1 MAHRR
6 PDSHPDHRGASARL
20 LLIQDRPEDEMMA
33 TTTADQGIHA
43 AVREHPVMRWGA
55 VFAGWFVATG
65 SALLLYAFGLAVG
78 FSAIN
83 PNDAATVAHGVSA
96 GAFVWMVLTW
106 GAALW
111 TGGMFAS
118 WFDGRN
124 DTEMGVVRGLT
135 VWGLAMTASAL
146 AIARGLTHA
155 AFATSAA
162 MGGAPTV
169 DPMQARHYL
178 AAVMWATFASAVVSL
193 ITAAVG
199 GWMGASHIHRVYH
212 LRQYTQHGRAL

>member
-1 MAHRR
+1 MVTTMAEQR
-6 PDSHPDHRGASARL
+6 A
-20 LLIQDRPEDEMMA
+20 Q
-33 TTTADQGIHA
+33 TV
-43 AVREHPVMRWGA
+43 VREHPLMRWGA

-65 SALLLYAFGLAVG
+65 SALLLYAFGLAIG

-83 PNDAATVAHGVSA
+83 PNDATTVAHGVSA

-106 GAALW
+106 AAALW

-135 VWGLAMTASAL
+135 VWGLSMTATAL
-146 AIARGLTHA
+146 AVASGLTHV
-155 AFATSAA
+155 AFVTSTAVGSTPA
-162 MGGAPTV
+162 V
-169 DPMQARHYL
+169 DPTQAAHYV
-178 AAVMWATFASAVVSL
+178 ATVMWAAFASAVVSL

-199 GWMGASHIHRVYH
+199 GWMGANHVHHVYH
-212 LRQYTQHGRAL
+212 LRQYAEHGRPA